1 MQTRSRHLTV
11 ITAATLLAT
20 ALVATVIYSPR
31 GVVREAVAADK
42 PSGANGNGEKATAE
56 ARALSHAF
64 RRAAEVATPAVVTI
78 HSRTKAQTL
87 RRPQR
92 GQQENP
98 FKGTPFE
105 DFFGNNMDDLFQN
118 PHGAIPREGTGSGVI
133 IDPSG
138 IVLTNNHVVNGA
150 DEVTIHLADG
160 REFKGEDIRTDERS
174 DLAIVHIQ
182 GAGTLTALKFG
193 DSDELEIGDWVLAI
207 GNPFEL
213 EQTVS
218 AGIISGKA
226 RELNSI
232 RRVKFLQT
240 DAAINPGNSGGPLV
254 DLDGHVVGINTAIAT
269 NTGTY
274 NGIGFAV
281 PGNTA
286 KWVADQL
293 MQSGSVQ
300 RAYLGVGIDQIS
312 PVMARKLGVGSGDGV
327 LIQEVYP
334 KTPAADAGLQSGDVI
349 TAFGDVRVRNPRELQ
364 ETVERAPLGS
374 KHKLSVIRDGKPQTL
389 EIVAQS
395 LPDDFEKR
403 QRPAIV
409 KRGGNDQPGTSEN
422 EQLGLSVAEA
432 SKSDLESLGME
443 GSGGVMITE
452 VDPNGLA
459 YESGLRVGM
468 AIMKVGKTPVRSARD
483 FEGAMA
489 QERLADGILFQVR
502 TKAGSRFVV
511 IEQK

>member
-1 MQTRSRHLTV
+1 MGAVLAASLIAAVGWAPRGSVAQT
-11 ITAATLLAT
+11 TAAKPT
-20 ALVATVIYSPR
+20 S
-31 GVVREAVAADK
+31 AVHQD
-42 PSGANGNGEKATAE
+42 GNGDKATAE
-56 ARALSHAF
+56 ARALSRAF

-78 HSRTKAQTL
+78 HSRTKAQTI

-92 GQQENP
+92 GSQNNP

-105 DFFGNNMDDLFQN
+105 DFFGNNNMDELFQN
-118 PHGAIPREGTGSGVI
+118 PHGMVPREGTGSGVI

-182 GAGTLTALKFG
+182 GAGTLPALKFG
-193 DSDELEIGDWVLAI
+193 DSSDLEIGDWVLAI

-226 RELNSI
+226 RELTSV

-254 DLDGHVVGINTAIAT
+254 DLDGAIVGINTAIAT
-269 NTGTY
+269 NTGSF

-281 PGNTA
+281 PSDTA

-300 RAYLGVGIDQIS
+300 RAYLGGGIDQVS
-312 PVMARKLGVGSGDGV
+312 PAMARKLGVASGEGV
-327 LIQEVYP
+327 LVQEVYP
-334 KTPAADAGLQSGDVI
+334 KTPAAEAGLQSGDVV
-349 TAFGDVRVRNPRELQ
+349 TAFGDVRVHTPRELQ

-374 KHKLSVIRDGKPQTL
+374 KHKLTVIRDGKPVTL
-389 EIVAQS
+389 DIVAKS
-395 LPDDFEKR
+395 LPDDFERR
-403 QRPAIV
+403 QRPLAQS
-409 KRGGNDQPGTSEN
+409 RGEENSSAGATS
-422 EQLGLSVAEA
+422 EQLGLSVSEA
-432 SKSDLESLGME
+432 SKSELESLGYE
-443 GSGGVMITE
+443 GASGVLISE
-452 VDPNGLA
+452 VEPNGLA
-459 YESGLRVGM
+459 YQAGLRNGM
-468 AIMKVGKTPVRSARD
+468 LIMKVGKKVIRTPRD
-483 FEGAMA
+483 FEAAMA
-489 QERLADGILFQVR
+489 DEKLEDGILFQVR
-502 TKAGSRFVV
+502 TSSGSRFVV